1 MLGDPKA
8 LVVRRS
14 FFLKRAFV
22 QKAKPV
28 QSRALKCKAMVGQDK
43 SVLPETNNRRARTSA
58 VTIGLAISMGASSL
72 FLPKQGEVAIAAEP
86 AVAEPTTTA
95 FPISDSGDFS
105 SFTARKS
112 ASDVTSTLKF
122 GGIEHQVETGQT
134 LWQIA
139 QLYQV
144 DAEAIATSNG
154 LDVDSLL
161 HSGQVLEIPSAKAVR
176 SDASQSSDTKTG
188 QSDPEFESA
197 EAIDAEKISLAPAS
211 ESASEPSS
219 DRLSVGL
226 SLPLDDREAVSE
238 RPTPKLPNL
247 LPASEAQPTQLSLEA
262 TPTTS
267 SNDSSSARPAAPVRS
282 ALPESETT
290 ILDTDPASTLSDTSP
305 EDAPSDRASSES
317 IARDSQAFVE
327 SDSNSAT
334 VEPNRPDPQT
344 IAAAPILPDR
354 PIAGTYQ
361 VGAGDTLYKI
371 ARKHGLSPADLIQA
385 NDIGDPNRIEVG
397 QQLQIPVSDTQDPT
411 ATNVAFVS
419 GLNSSP
425 YPAIAPE
432 PQNSPPDAPAT
443 PEGDRISSAR
453 ASVPSSD
460 RDRLDLAGAS
470 LMSDPWSGSKRSPAP
485 TPISHAEA
493 ETDNSYADGLRSEI
507 GQLRQKYQTQPE
519 QLSEEANA
527 ITRNTVARSLLDG
540 EVSSEDST
548 QARVNPEFNPDQHVE
563 NLQQDVRQLRQ
574 RQQQSESTSRRSSE
588 NFQLAAAPQPEVTE
602 APAAEE
608 SQTQDVAVAPLGS
621 EAYEPIIQPRTV
633 SPDLPPLS
641 PPENYLPDKPATFNG
656 YGWPAKGV
664 LTSGYGWRWGRMHKG
679 IDIAGPIGTPIV
691 AAAAGVVTYAQ
702 WNSGG
707 YGNLVEIE
715 HPDGS
720 LTLYAHNN
728 RILVNEGQKVNR
740 GQQVAEM
747 GSTGYSTGPHLH
759 FEIHPPGQGAVNPMA
774 YLPNR

>member
-1 MLGDPKA
+1 M
-8 LVVRRS
+8 
-14 FFLKRAFV
+14 KRAFV

-43 SVLPETNNRRARTSA
+43 SVLPETNNRRARNSA

-72 FLPKQGEVAIAAEP
+72 FLPKQGEVAVAAEP
-86 AVAEPTTTA
+86 AVSEPTTTA

-105 SFTARKS
+105 SFTARK
-112 ASDVTSTLKF
+112 ADSDVTSTLQF

-134 LWQIA
+134 LGQIA
-139 QLYQV
+139 RLYQV

-154 LDVDSLL
+154 LELDSLL
-161 HSGQVLEIPSAKAVR
+161 HSGQVIEIPSAKAVR
-176 SDASQSSDTKTG
+176 SDAGQALETKAE

-197 EAIDAEKISLAPAS
+197 RAIDAEKISLVPAS
-211 ESASEPSS
+211 EPASEPSS

-226 SLPLDDREAVSE
+226 SLPLDNREAASE
-238 RPTPKLPNL
+238 RPTPELPNL
-247 LPASEAQPTQLSLEA
+247 LPASDAQPTPLSLDA

-267 SNDSSSARPAAPVRS
+267 SEDSSSARPAAPVRS
-282 ALPESETT
+282 ALPESETS
-290 ILDTDPASTLSDTSP
+290 ISGIDPAPTLNNPSP

-317 IARDSQAFVE
+317 IARDSQEFVE
-327 SDSNSAT
+327 SDSESAT

-354 PIAGTYQ
+354 PIAGTYR

-397 QQLQIPVSDTQDPT
+397 QQLQIPVSDTQDSP

-419 GLNSSP
+419 GLDSTP

-432 PQNSPPDAPAT
+432 PQNLPADAPAT

-453 ASVPSSD
+453 GSVPSS
-460 RDRLDLAGAS
+460 DRLDLAGAS

-493 ETDNSYADGLRSEI
+493 GTDNSYADGLRSEI
-507 GQLRQKYQTQPE
+507 GKLRQKYQTQPE

-527 ITRNTVARSLLDG
+527 ITRTTVARSLLDG

-574 RQQQSESTSRRSSE
+574 RQQQSEATRRRSSE
-588 NFQLAAAPQPEVTE
+588 NFQLAAAPPPEVTE
-602 APAAEE
+602 TPAAEE
-608 SQTQDVAVAPLGS
+608 SQTQDAAVAPLGS

-728 RILVNEGQKVNR
+728 RILVNEGQKVDR